1 MERKEFTV
9 RHSKV
14 TNGDHVMS
22 EAEIRE
28 RIHEHAD
35 PDKDCPYASG
45 SCRN

>member
-9 RHSKV
+9 RYSKV